1 MEISFSEQDGVT
13 VAALSGRLDSA
24 TSGEA
29 QQALASGLDGC
40 GRLLLDLEKVAY
52 VSSAGLRVFLMLA
65 KQSRAAGGRLAL
77 CSLAPEVKEVIR
89 HQRVHGAVHVAAG
102 PGFRPERIVGLRKR
116 KGKA

>member
-1 MEISFSEQDGVT
+1 MEILFSEQDGVT

-40 GRLLLDLEKVAY
+40 GRLLLDLAY

-77 CSLAPEVKEVIR
+77 CSLAPEVKEVFDISGFTALFMLLPD
-89 HQRVHGAVHVAAG
+89 RVS
-102 PGFRPERIVGLRKR
+102 GLN
-116 KGKA
+116 ALSD

>member
-29 QQALASGLDGC
+29 QQALASGIDGC

-77 CSLAPEVKEVIR
+77 CSLAPEVKEVFDISGFTALFMLLPD
-89 HQRVHGAVHVAAG
+89 RVS
-102 PGFRPERIVGLRKR
+102 GLN
-116 KGKA
+116 ALSD

>member
-65 KQSRAAGGRLAL
+65 KQSRAAGGRLA
-77 CSLAPEVKEVIR
+77 PEVKEVFDISGFTALFMLLPD
-89 HQRVHGAVHVAAG
+89 RVS
-102 PGFRPERIVGLRKR
+102 GLN
-116 KGKA
+116 ALSD